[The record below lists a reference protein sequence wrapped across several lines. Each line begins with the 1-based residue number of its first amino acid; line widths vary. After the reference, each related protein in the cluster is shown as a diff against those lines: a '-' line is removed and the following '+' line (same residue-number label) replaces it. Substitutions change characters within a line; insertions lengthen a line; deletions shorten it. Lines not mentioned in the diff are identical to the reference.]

1 MERRIGMKME
11 SKTVLNILIERNRLA
26 SGYAPT
32 SENEESKKVYECYFS
47 NTRINKKENSNKN

>member
-1 MERRIGMKME
+1 MKME